1 MKRSLVFLACLLG
14 LALLA
19 MQNLHA
25 QSSVNYAIAFD
36 LIDNG
41 GAPGPSSAANYDIR
55 SFVGQSAVRTSSTG
69 SAQSLSSGAG
79 CAFCKSNFIVDDL
92 PVILPMVM
100 RLYQN
105 YPNPFNPSTTIRY
118 SLERESCVEV
128 AVYNL
133 LGEKVDVLVRETQ
146 SPGDYSVDYM
156 ASDLAGGVY
165 VYRLATEHGQLTR
178 RFVLLK

>member
-1 MKRSLVFLACLLG
+1 MKRSLVLLACLLG

-25 QSSVNYAIAFD
+25 QSSANYAIAFD

-41 GAPGPSSAANYDIR
+41 GAPGPPSATDYNLR

-69 SAQSLSSGAG
+69 STQSLSSGAG
-79 CAFCKSNFIVDDL
+79 CAFCKSNFIDDV
-92 PVILPMVM
+92 PAVLPMVM

-133 LGEKVDVLVRETQ
+133 LGVKVDVLVRETQ
-146 SPGDYSVDYM
+146 NLGDYSVDYM
-156 ASDLAGGVY
+156 ATDLPGGVY